1 MCNVKMLR
9 ELMKERLNAAAEE
22 IFEMFERT
30 MADYEEKL
38 EENERR
44 EHELVA
50 TVADLRFRLHKAVQ
64 QQSRQEA
71 SSEQRR
77 EPRIKKEAE
86 SVWGGQDAER
96 LPELLQHTP
105 LGESQPKTDGPH
117 CEDLQSEPDS
127 LFAPLSDVDD
137 ITSHS
142 SGTAH
147 SNDERG
153 TRKDREGNTTHR
165 NHNEEFLCSLC
176 DKTFYSQKGLSN
188 HMVAHTEGEPVA
200 CSDKRYSLKHFAKRD
215 GEKRGEGSP
224 TEPSETNKTAEGR
237 ETDGGVDQSGLTKHP
252 ETRTRDKP
260 FACPLCP
267 KRFFMKHH
275 VRRHM
280 RSKHTREEALAT
292 GADAERSSQVPQSD
306 PDHTPEP
313 SESAKSSDASSHQ
326 CLQCDKKCPSHAYLV
341 AHMVIHT
348 GEKPFTCS
356 VCGQSFSFRQNML
369 RHEKQHYGRKP
380 FQCSVCSRRFS
391 NRGLLLSHLSL
402 HVGEGDL
409 RSSDPSQ
416 RPATREV
423 GDDVPSEADT
433 DDVTCNSSDAC
444 YSDDGEEALRTRKK
458 FKDGAD
464 TQQGSVSKLEEPPDM
479 TAAPQSSW
487 DGERL
492 QGGGRMTAE
501 AAGSDMD
508 DTSDSER
515 EKASASSLSGERFSF
530 KVHEASGSACVENS
544 QTRATPDSD
553 LRRHAE
559 NPTEDSLTT
568 DKNRH
573 CWECKK
579 TFATRAGLR
588 RHMAQHTGE
597 KPYPCPF
604 CDKRFSLKEY
614 LSRHTMIH
622 TGWNCPVCGD
632 SFLKRSDFARH
643 MTTHAVENPARSEN
657 ATHAV
662 ENPARSESATHAVEN
677 PARSENATHA
687 VENPARSENATQI
700 VANPARS
707 ESAAH
712 AVENPARSESAKH
725 AVEKPVRSNKR
736 VKKRSK
742 KQIKCPICGK
752 SFMDKSY
759 ITSHMRI
766 HTGEKPFQCSLCLKR
781 FCFKYRIK
789 KHKCCGDNKST
800 PEEAGRPTANEMTM

>member
-1 MCNVKMLR
+1 MLK
-9 ELMKERLNAAAEE
+9 ELMKERLNQAAEE
-22 IFEMFERT
+22 IFEIFERT
-30 MADYEEKL
+30 IADYEEKL
-38 EENERR
+38 YRKKEENERR

-50 TVADLRFRLHKAVQ
+50 TVADLRVRLHKAVQ

-77 EPRIKKEAE
+77 EPCIKKEAE
-86 SVWGGQDAER
+86 DVWGGQDAEK
-96 LPELLQHTP
+96 LPELWQHTP
-105 LGESQPKTDGPH
+105 PRGESQPKADGPH

-147 SNDERG
+147 SDDERG

-165 NHNEEFLCSLC
+165 NDDEDFRCSRC
-176 DKTFYSQKGLSN
+176 EKTFYSQKGLRN
-188 HMVAHTEGEPVA
+188 HMVAHTGDEPLA

-215 GEKRGEGSP
+215 SEKRGEGSP
-224 TEPSETNKTAEGR
+224 TEPSETNKNAEGR
-237 ETDGGVDQSGLTKHP
+237 KTDGGVNQSGL
-252 ETRTRDKP
+252 ETHTRDKP
-260 FACPLCP
+260 FACLVCH
-267 KRFFMKHH
+267 KRFFLKHH
-275 VRRHM
+275 VKQHM
-280 RSKHTREEALAT
+280 RRKHKREEALAT
-292 GADAERSSQVPQSD
+292 GADTERSSQAQQSD
-306 PDHTPEP
+306 PNRTPEP
-313 SESAKSSDASSHQ
+313 SENAKSSDASSHQ
-326 CLQCDKKCPSHAYLV
+326 CLQCDKKCPSNAYLV

-356 VCGQSFSFRQNML
+356 VCGQSFSFKQNML
-369 RHEKQHYGRKP
+369 RHEKQHFGQKP

-391 NRGLLLSHLSL
+391 NRGLLLSHLSS
-402 HVGEGDL
+402 HVGEGAL

-416 RPATREV
+416 REV

-433 DDVTCNSSDAC
+433 DDVTMNSSDAC

-464 TQQGSVSKLEEPPDM
+464 TQQALVAKLEEPPDM
-479 TAAPQSSW
+479 TAALHSSW

-492 QGGGRMTAE
+492 QGGRMAAE
-501 AAGSDMD
+501 APGSDMD

-515 EKASASSLSGERFSF
+515 EKAFASSLSGERFSF
-530 KVHEASGSACVENS
+530 KAHEASGSACVKSS

-559 NPTEDSLTT
+559 NPTEDSLNT
-568 DKNRH
+568 DKNRQ
-573 CWECKK
+573 CCECKK
-579 TFATRAGLR
+579 TFATRGGLK

-597 KPYPCPF
+597 KPYLCPF

-622 TGWNCPVCGD
+622 TGWNCPVCGH
-632 SFLKRSDFARH
+632 SFLKRSDFTRH
-643 MTTHAVENPARSEN
+643 MTTHAVEKFARSENAMHTVENPARSES
-657 ATHAV
+657 ATHAI

-677 PARSENATHA
+677 PARSESATHA
-687 VENPARSENATQI
+687 IENPARSENVT
-700 VANPARS
+700 
-707 ESAAH
+707 H
-712 AVENPARSESAKH
+712 AI
-725 AVEKPVRSNKR
+725 EKPVRSNKR

-742 KQIKCPICGK
+742 KQIRCPICAK

-759 ITSHMRI
+759 IPKHMRI

-789 KHKCCGDNKST
+789 NHKCSGDNKNT
-800 PEEAGRPTANEMTM
+800 NEEAGRPNANEVTM